1 MSFNF
6 IDKFLERLNL
16 FSTLKN
22 GLKNLN
28 WDNSMTY
35 RILDCAI
42 FDSLKFGHSEKANKF
57 FVAFFT
63 EKLGKKYKK
72 KLLKNT

>member
-1 MSFNF
+1 MSFDF
-6 IDKFLERLNL
+6 IDNFLERLNL
-16 FSTLKN
+16 FSKLKN

-42 FDSLKFGHSEKANKF
+42 SKFGHSEKANKF
-57 FVAFFT
+57 FMAFFT
-63 EKLGKKYKK
+63 NKLGRKYKK
-72 KLLKNT
+72 VT